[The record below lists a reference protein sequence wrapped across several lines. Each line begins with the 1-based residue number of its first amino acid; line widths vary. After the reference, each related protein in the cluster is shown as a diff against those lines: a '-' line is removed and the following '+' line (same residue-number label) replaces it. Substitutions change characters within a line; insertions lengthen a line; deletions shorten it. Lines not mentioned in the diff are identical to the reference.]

1 MRNILRLRV
10 LGILLLALGLFG
22 GTAVNVAAQDD
33 DVTPPAGTP
42 GTITIA
48 AFLSEAVSGP
58 VLAGEFIPAAD
69 GAAPADVD
77 FDLYFTNKSQPAIAS
92 GNTSGGAVVIDDL
105 PLGTYVLALDFGSVY
120 GTADYTIV
128 LAADAPSAFLTF
140 LVPAGETPGVT
151 DTACI
156 VLSSFGAEAVD
167 ELTWL
172 VSAPYN
178 LPPSGDVLDL
188 DIVIGEANYDI
199 PYVGAYPVDREFTL
213 LIGGVSSQFNRT
225 IQTVG
230 GVGVLCGIPDGTH
243 RLIDTQTGV
252 GVELDTLTGN
262 VTVVTAVFP
271 EGTGD
276 TGDSD
281 GDPDTEAPDGADS
294 GDGEDDGDGDGD
306 GDGDTAGSGDVSK
319 LPSTGQGSS
328 TDSSAI
334 VLILGAMSLVALAGG
349 FAWRQRRSA

>member
-33 DVTPPAGTP
+33 DVTPGSSSP
-42 GTITIA
+42 GTITLA

-58 VLAGEFIPAAD
+58 VLAGGFEAAAD

-77 FDLYFTNKSQPAIAS
+77 FELYFENTSQPAIAT

-120 GTADYTIV
+120 GTANYTII
-128 LAADAPSAFLTF
+128 LDETEPSAFLTF

-167 ELTWL
+167 ETTWF
-172 VSAPYN
+172 VSDPYN
-178 LPPSGDVLDL
+178 LPPSGDVFE
-188 DIVIGEANYDI
+188 IEGEANYDI

-213 LIGGVSSQFNRT
+213 LIGGDSTQFNRT

-230 GVGVLCGIPDGTH
+230 GVGVLCGIPDGVHT
-243 RLIDTQTGV
+243 LIDTQTGV
-252 GVELDTLTGN
+252 GVSVETLTGN